1 MPSQQ
6 EGTTAAGQTGEA
18 LLQLP
23 MWKAVRADSAT
34 QEQMKRTAQLAV
46 GSQQGF
52 ALEIP
57 SVEGARAITMI
68 FRSGASQAMLAE
80 PCWLAAQAHGSAANA
95 RPPACL
101 HAC

>member
-1 MPSQQ
+1 MLSHQR
-6 EGTTAAGQTGEA
+6 GTAAGQTGEA

-23 MWKAVRADSAT
+23 MWKAVRTDSAT
-34 QEQMKRTAQLAV
+34 QEQMKRTAQMAV

-68 FRSGASQAMLAE
+68 FRSDASQAMLEE
-80 PCWLAAQAHGSAANA
+80 PCWLTAQAHSGAANA
-95 RPPACL
+95 RPRACL
-101 HAC
+101 GTC